1 MLNNWS
7 VTYANWTED
16 DVEHGDTRDRGFE
29 WEANASLRD
38 ALETFFGGYHV
49 STWPYRGEIH
59 ANEISRCDRMLW
71 FTRHEDADLQT
82 GDRRELSLHIPAQ
95 ITPSSRIRLARLL
108 GLKVRA

>member
-7 VTYANWTED
+7 VTYANWTEE
-16 DVEHGDTRDRGFE
+16 DVEHGETRDIGFE

-59 ANEISRCDRMLW
+59 PNEWPVSGSVRW
-71 FTRHEDADLQT
+71 FDRHEDADLQT
-82 GDRRELSLHIPAQ
+82 GERRELGLHIPPQ
-95 ITPSSRIRLARLL
+95 ITPSSRKRLARLL
-108 GLKVRA
+108 GLEVDA